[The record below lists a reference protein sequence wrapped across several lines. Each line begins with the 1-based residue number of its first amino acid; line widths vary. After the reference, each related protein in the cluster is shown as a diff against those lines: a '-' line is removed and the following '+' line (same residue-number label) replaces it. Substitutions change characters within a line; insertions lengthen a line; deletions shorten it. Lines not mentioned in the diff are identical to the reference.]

1 MTQPWK
7 IMCEMLM
14 CVLALLSG
22 TPAPAADAV
31 SDTLS
36 GEVFLDANGSGKA
49 DPGEAGIAGVRV
61 TDGIN
66 FVTTDADGAYSIKI
80 AEDSRIPWRPARTL
94 SVCWPTGKWPSGRWW
109 HRLSEITDPKAVS
122 FGLRDDEQKLPFV
135 FLQTSDD
142 HGSGVMYSEHYAH
155 DARLMQPAAKFVFN
169 TGDMGY
175 ATPEGGELM
184 FRTIAG
190 HAAAFPLP
198 MFITPGN
205 HDFVGADGKTPM
217 NQATGGWGFHTQYLG
232 PVRWS
237 FDYAGVHFIG
247 LDYMEKTDKGY
258 QDKIPHVAV
267 QFMEKDLATLAK
279 GSRVVLLVHCYDA
292 SADFYQ
298 ALRRFK
304 IEQICCGHTHTPSHV
319 RVGGVPTL
327 TNYGLGTG
335 VVTAAAIDMVERRPL
350 TFGNSMLLGYFQQVT
365 MPAMEKRRQQ
375 QHAVANK
382 ALDNASF
389 AIEGS
394 PEAESAEIIAEI
406 APGSATKV
414 GFRVGVN
421 DSIEITF
428 DGSAVSVA
436 GAPIPFSLIPEDI
449 PIPPAADAPANTRA
463 RKIPADT
470 SLRWHLLIDRERL
483 SLLANN
489 VFRVSKAIK
498 VDHPVVVTLLAEGGN
513 ATFKQFDVWALRTI
527 TNPASRSLHHLAPPA
542 WKWGVP
548 QYVAACLDDKSGE
561 AEEMLKRFPV
571 DGVMSY
577 DLEP

>member
-1 MTQPWK
+1 
-7 IMCEMLM
+7 MCEMLM

-36 GEVFLDANGSGKA
+36 GRVFLDANGSGKA

>member
-36 GEVFLDANGSGKA
+36 GRVFLDANGSGKA